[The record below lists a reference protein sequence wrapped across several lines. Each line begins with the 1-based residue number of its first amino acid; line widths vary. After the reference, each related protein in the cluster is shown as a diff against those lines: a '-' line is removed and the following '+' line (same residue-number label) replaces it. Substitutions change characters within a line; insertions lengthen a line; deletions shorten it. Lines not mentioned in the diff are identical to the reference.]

1 MFGKPQ
7 YAEINALLNKKY
19 AEKKHLIAVHRGSY
33 TGNITQN
40 TVPAYIAAIR
50 MGADMVEGD
59 INSTTDDILY
69 VFHDGHEPDV
79 FGVEKNVK
87 TMSSEELEGLRP
99 YNAVFGRV
107 GRRINRFEEVID
119 FLPEHVLYNVDRA
132 WDIFPK
138 VVKVLDKYP
147 KALQQVVI
155 KAPMRAKEAVEFL
168 ANYPVKYM
176 FMPICYSLADV
187 DEALSY
193 EGLNVVG
200 CELIAAT
207 PEDEL
212 FSDEAIAYV
221 HSKNLYTW
229 VNSIELGELKAD
241 YSPRPTLYGGV
252 NDDVSVIEG
261 PDKGWGVLMDKKIDV
276 IQTDWPALLYA
287 YREGRC
293 GVK

>member
-1 MFGKPQ
+1 MIGKPQ
-7 YAEINALLNKKY
+7 YAQINSLLNQKL

-59 INSTTDDILY
+59 INSTTDGKLY

-87 TMSSEELEGLRP
+87 TMSSEELEALRP

-107 GRRINRFEEVID
+107 GRRISRFEEVLE
-119 FLPEHVLYNVDRA
+119 FLPEHVMYNVDRA

-138 VVKVLDKYP
+138 VVEVLDKYP
-147 KALQQVVI
+147 KAQKQVLI
-155 KAPMRAKEAVEFL
+155 KAPLKAKEAIEFL
-168 ANYPVKYM
+168 ANYPTKYM

-187 DEALSY
+187 DAALSY

-221 HSKNLYTW
+221 HSKGLYCW
-229 VNSIELGELKAD
+229 VNTIELGELYAD
-241 YSPRPTLYGGV
+241 YSARKTLYGGL
-252 NDDVSVIEG
+252 NDDVAIIEG
-261 PDKGWGVLMDKKIDV
+261 PDKSWGKLMDKKID
-276 IQTDWPALLYA
+276 ILQTDWPALLYA

>member
-7 YAEINALLNKKY
+7 YAEINALLNRKY

-40 TVPAYIAAIR
+40 TIPAYIAAIK

-59 INSTTDDILY
+59 INSTTDGVLY

-87 TMSSEELEGLRP
+87 TMSSEELEALRP

-107 GRRINRFEEVID
+107 GRRINRFEEVIQ
-119 FLPEHVLYNVDRA
+119 FLPKHTLYNVDRA

-138 VVKVLDKYP
+138 VVEVLDKYP
-147 KALQQVVI
+147 DAIHQVVI
-155 KAPMRAKEAVEFL
+155 KAPMKAKEAVAFM
-168 ANYPVKYM
+168 ASHPTKYM

-193 EGLNVVG
+193 EGLNIVG

-207 PEDEL
+207 KEDEL
-212 FSDEAIAYV
+212 FSDEAIAYI
-221 HSKNLYTW
+221 HSKGLYCW
-229 VNSIELGELKAD
+229 VNSIELGEMKAD
-241 YSPRPTLYGGV
+241 YSHRPTLYGGV

-261 PDKGWGVLMDKKIDV
+261 PDKGWGVLMDKGIDV

>member
-1 MFGKPQ
+1 MIGKKE
-7 YAEINALLNKKY
+7 YAQINALLNRKLE
-19 AEKKHLIAVHRGSY
+19 EKKHMIAVHRGSY

-40 TVPAYIAAIR
+40 TIPAYIAAIR

-59 INSTTDDILY
+59 INSTTDDVLY

-87 TMSSEELEGLRP
+87 TMTSEELEALRP

-107 GRRINRFEEVID
+107 GRRVNRFEEVIA
-119 FLPEHVLYNVDRA
+119 FLPKHVMYNVDRA

-147 KALQQVVI
+147 EKIQQVLL

-168 ANYPVKYM
+168 ASYPNKYM
-176 FMPICYSLADV
+176 FMPICYNMADV
-187 DEALSY
+187 EEALSY
-193 EGLNVVG
+193 EGLNLVG
-200 CELIAAT
+200 IELIAAT

-212 FSDEAIAYV
+212 FQDEAIAYI
-221 HSKNLYTW
+221 HSKGLYCW
-229 VNSIELGELKAD
+229 VNSIELGQLRAD
-241 YSPRPTLYGGV
+241 YSHRPTLYGGV
-252 NDDVSVIEG
+252 NDDVSIIEG
-261 PDKGWGVLMDKKIDV
+261 PDKGWGKLMDKKIDI

-287 YREGRC
+287 YREGRL

>member
-1 MFGKPQ
+1 MFGKQ
-7 YAEINALLNKKY
+7 EYAEINALLNSK
-19 AEKKHLIAVHRGSY
+19 AEEKKHLIAVHRGSY

-40 TVPAYIAAIR
+40 TIPAYIAAIK

-79 FGVEKNVK
+79 FGVEKNIK
-87 TMSSEELEGLRP
+87 TMTSEEVEALRP

-107 GRRINRFEEVID
+107 GRRINRFEEVVA
-119 FLPEHVLYNVDRA
+119 FLPKNTLYNVDRA

-147 KALQQVVI
+147 DAVHQVVI
-155 KAPMRAKEAVEFL
+155 KAPLKAKEAIEFL
-168 ANYPVKYM
+168 ANYPTKYM

-187 DEALSY
+187 DAALAY

-221 HSKNLYTW
+221 HSKGLYCW
-229 VNSIELGELKAD
+229 VNAIELGQLKAD
-241 YSPRPTLYGGV
+241 YSDRPTLYGGL
-252 NDDVSVIEG
+252 NDDISVIEG
-261 PDKGWGVLMDKKIDV
+261 PEKGWGTLMDKGIDV
-276 IQTDWPALLYA
+276 LQTDWPALLYA
-287 YREGRC
+287 YREGRF

>member
-1 MFGKPQ
+1 MFGKQ
-7 YAEINALLNKKY
+7 EYAEINALLNRK
-19 AEKKHLIAVHRGSY
+19 AEEKKHLIAVHRGSY

-40 TVPAYIAAIR
+40 TIPAYIAAIK

-87 TMSSEELEGLRP
+87 TMSSEELEALRP

-107 GRRINRFEEVID
+107 DRRINRFEEVVA
-119 FLPEHVLYNVDRA
+119 FLPKNTLYNVDRA

-147 KALQQVVI
+147 NAVNQVVI
-155 KAPMRAKEAVEFL
+155 KAPLRAKEAIEFL
-168 ANYPVKYM
+168 AQYPTKYM
-176 FMPICYSLADV
+176 FMPICYSVADV
-187 DEALSY
+187 DAALAY
-193 EGLNVVG
+193 EGLNIVG
-200 CELIAAT
+200 CELIADS
-207 PEDEL
+207 PEAEL

-221 HSKNLYTW
+221 HSKGLYCW
-229 VNSIELGELKAD
+229 VNAIELGQLKAD
-241 YSPRPTLYGGV
+241 YSPRPTLYGGL
-252 NDDVSVIEG
+252 NDDISVIEG
-261 PDKGWGVLMDKKIDV
+261 ADKGWGVLMDKGIDV

-287 YREGRC
+287 YREGRF